1 MLIGAVLDSDSFVKA
16 QEFSLDD
23 LRARW
28 RFSDTASFLWAE
40 DVWVDEANT
49 GVCTLRCARLI
60 GPGLFI
66 GRRTPHTLRM
76 LDELIACPEILPECA
91 EFRRTPFHERA
102 PRGPIDDELTS
113 QKRPSTRLCSTP
125 SSPQD
130 IWCFRRVRR
139 AMALPAISYGPSQ
152 SLGPPDWQHW
162 QYHPPPRR
170 EPQMAHPRLG
180 W

>member
-16 QEFSLDD
+16 QDFSLDD

-49 GVCTLRCARLI
+49 GVCTPRCVRLI

-91 EFRRTPFHERA
+91 EFRKTPFHERA
-102 PRGPIDDELTS
+102 
-113 QKRPSTRLCSTP
+113 RLDVVC
-125 SSPQD
+125 D
-130 IWCFRRVRR
+130 ADGRRNSVQHVHVRR
-139 AMALPAISYGPSQ
+139 PARRRPYGALAVY
-152 SLGPPDWQHW
+152 
-162 QYHPPPRR
+162 
-170 EPQMAHPRLG
+170 
-180 W
+180 